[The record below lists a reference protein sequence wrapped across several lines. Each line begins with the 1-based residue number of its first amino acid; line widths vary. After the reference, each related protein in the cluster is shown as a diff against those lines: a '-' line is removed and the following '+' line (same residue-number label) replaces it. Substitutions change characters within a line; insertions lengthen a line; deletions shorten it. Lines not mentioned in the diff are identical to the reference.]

1 MSIHKESFL
10 IDMLLRKDTEAIGLL
25 YDIYAAAI
33 YGIICKEINNEE
45 KAKEI
50 LTNVFIDFSKELK
63 NKDCIKEGLFV
74 CLYRITNKLI
84 CNCKMIIN

>member
-1 MSIHKESFL
+1 
-10 IDMLLRKDTEAIGLL
+10 MLLRKDKEAFGLL

-50 LTNVFIDFSKELK
+50 LTNVFIHFNKELK
-63 NKDCIKEGLFV
+63 NKDSIREGLFV
-74 CLYRITNKLI
+74 CLYRITNEMI
-84 CNCKMIIN
+84 CNCKI

>member
-1 MSIHKESFL
+1 MPICKESIL
-10 IDMLLRKDTEAIGLL
+10 IDMLISKDIEAFGLL

-50 LTNVFIDFSKELK
+50 LANVFIDFSKQLK
-63 NKDCIKEGLFV
+63 NKDNIREGLFV
-74 CLYRITNKLI
+74 CLYRITNKMI
-84 CNCKMIIN
+84 CNCKI